1 MMSASHPS
9 RLTLRAHA
17 KINLDL
23 RVSGPWPDGFHD
35 VTTVLQSVGLY
46 DTLTLARSHGP
57 FTIRCSAAGV
67 PVDERN
73 LIWVGARA
81 LWRRLGRHGDPNGVD
96 VLLRKRIAMEA
107 GLGGG
112 TSDAVTALLG
122 LCRLWDVVPDGG
134 LLQDAAAEL
143 GADGPFFLV
152 GGTALG
158 IGRGDLV
165 YPLEELP
172 RRWVV
177 LLLPRRGVSTASAYG
192 WLDRDRAGRGHPPR
206 RVRSPVAD
214 GALDLGSMVNELQA
228 PVARRRPEIRRA
240 VAMLRE
246 QDAERAAM
254 TGSGSAVFG
263 LFSRRHAAA
272 LAAAHARASGWR
284 VALTNT
290 VGRRAPTGAAA

>member
-1 MMSASHPS
+1 MTAAERST

-23 RVSGPWPDGFHD
+23 RVSPPRPDGLHD
-35 VTTVLQSVGLY
+35 VTTVLQSVALH
-46 DTLTLARSHGP
+46 DTLTLTESHGP
-57 FTIRCSAAGV
+57 LLIRCSAEGV
-67 PVDERN
+67 PLDERN

-81 LWRRLGRHGDPNGVD
+81 LWRRLGRPGDPRGVEIR
-96 VLLRKRIAMEA
+96 LRKRVAMEA

-112 TSDAVTALLG
+112 TADAVTALKG
-122 LCRLWDVVPDGG
+122 CCRLWGVTPDAG
-134 LLQDAAAEL
+134 LLQEAAAEV

-158 IGRGDLV
+158 LGRGDLV

-192 WLDRDRAGRGHPPR
+192 WLDRDRADRRCPR
-206 RVRSPVAD
+206 RSGWAPVAD
-214 GALDLGSMVNELQA
+214 GALDLATVVNELQA
-228 PVARRRPEIRRA
+228 PVVRRRPEIRRA
-240 VAMLRE
+240 VALLRE
-246 QDAERAAM
+246 QAAEVAAM

-263 LFSRRHAAA
+263 LFSRRRAAVA
-272 LAAAHARASGWR
+272 AAAHARASGWR
-284 VALTNT
+284 AVLTSTIN
-290 VGRRAPTGAAA
+290 RQERAAASG

>member
-107 GLGGG
+107 GRGNLRCRDRLTG
-112 TSDAVTALLG
+112 TLSAM
-122 LCRLWDVVPDGG
+122 
-134 LLQDAAAEL
+134 
-143 GADGPFFLV
+143 
-152 GGTALG
+152 
-158 IGRGDLV
+158 GRGS
-165 YPLEELP
+165 
-172 RRWVV
+172 RW
-177 LLLPRRGVSTASAYG
+177 RSA
-192 WLDRDRAGRGHPPR
+192 AGRG
-206 RVRSPVAD
+206 S
-214 GALDLGSMVNELQA
+214 
-228 PVARRRPEIRRA
+228 
-240 VAMLRE
+240 
-246 QDAERAAM
+246 
-254 TGSGSAVFG
+254 
-263 LFSRRHAAA
+263 
-272 LAAAHARASGWR
+272 
-284 VALTNT
+284 
-290 VGRRAPTGAAA
+290 